1 MCSSCAICGI
11 FLNWSCYNVSREIF
25 LFFKEGVQLNIHL
38 VNASPAP
45 IKNVERFIDSCPC
58 SRLEKI
64 FTQVTTGCLVLA
76 TPFSVAPILAPNQ
89 MYILKSPVFVPPADI
104 DECLSSNGLCAQRC
118 INTEGSYSCS
128 CNNGFFLDSNGRTCS
143 GNLYMLSLR
152 MTLFDLSSQLNLIS
166 LAAPYLHLQSSPN
179 ELNKSQCGVCLG
191 NNLRCKNIKRGMLL
205 LLVRINK
212 S

>member
-1 MCSSCAICGI
+1 
-11 FLNWSCYNVSREIF
+11 
-25 LFFKEGVQLNIHL
+25 
-38 VNASPAP
+38 
-45 IKNVERFIDSCPC
+45 
-58 SRLEKI
+58 
-64 FTQVTTGCLVLA
+64 
-76 TPFSVAPILAPNQ
+76 

-166 LAAPYLHLQSSPN
+166 LAAPYLHLQSSPTG
-179 ELNKSQCGVCLG
+179 LNKS
-191 NNLRCKNIKRGMLL
+191 
-205 LLVRINK
+205 
-212 S
+212 